1 MTEKEERREWERE
14 KQMRDKLAETE
25 KEKREGQAV
34 FEEKGRSKKWQRKI
48 GISRRSRNRW
58 RWPSTGKDSR
68 LAKGR
73 QHIEGR
79 AEMHRKL
86 VKESS

>member
-1 MTEKEERREWERE
+1 
-14 KQMRDKLAETE
+14 MRDKLAETE

-58 RWPSTGKDSR
+58 RWPSTGE
-68 LAKGR
+68 R
-73 QHIEGR
+73 QQIGER
-79 AEMHRKL
+79 
-86 VKESS
+86 